1 MHTKNSHPTDFSEYA
16 REHECLKRAYNP
28 MSFFDRVKNL
38 FNSKPIGPSSDEEIL
53 ALNAAQFPISQEV
66 TTFPKSEVQS
76 LSLEADIIPFWL
88 ENEDAL
94 RDEGVI
100 FGLSEAKADEKIGA
114 IRNFFA
120 HQMAETEKTVEYHS
134 QKIGE
139 INLLIEQKETRIN
152 ELTEKARVLE
162 NREHTDHQLPR
173 TFIGIVLS
181 LAMCIGNYYLIDE
194 SILTNFPE
202 NHYMIALGI
211 FLAGMF
217 NLFNSKS
224 LFHEKESS
232 ISWRQLLEEVGMPL
246 AASVFVFV
254 QSLTSDASSNQTL
267 LRSFALFFFVFF
279 LFLFTGKLFLS
290 NLTLL
295 KTDSAICLD
304 NLRLQKDKINK
315 TQEWEIEIA
324 KLKLE
329 IDEQRVEKWKIVDI
343 LKLPEAELKRFNE
356 RREMLVK
363 LFESEFNLARSYR
376 EKLTGKQIQDIL
388 K

>member
-1 MHTKNSHPTDFSEYA
+1 
-16 REHECLKRAYNP
+16 

-38 FNSKPIGPSSDEEIL
+38 FSSKPTASSPDDE
-53 ALNAAQFPISQEV
+53 ALGLNVPQAPIPTEV
-66 TTFPKSEVQS
+66 AIIPTSEVQQFS
-76 LSLEADIIPFWL
+76 PEMDIIPFWL

-100 FGLSEAKADEKIGA
+100 FGLSEAKAEEKIGA
-114 IRNFFA
+114 IRNYFA
-120 HQMAETEKTVEYHS
+120 HQTAETEKTVEYHS
-134 QKIGE
+134 EKIGE

-152 ELTEKARVLE
+152 ELTEKAQLLE
-162 NREHTDHQLPR
+162 NRERTDHQLPR

-202 NHYMIALGI
+202 NHYVIALGI

-217 NLFNSKS
+217 NLFNPKS

-254 QSLTSDASSNQTL
+254 QSLDNQTL
-267 LRSFALFFFVFF
+267 LRSFALLFFVFF
-279 LFLFTGKLFLS
+279 LFLFAGKLLLS
-290 NLTLL
+290 NLTVL
-295 KTDSAICLD
+295 KTDSGIWFD

-315 TQEWEIEIA
+315 AQEWEDEIT

-329 IDEQRVEKWKIVDI
+329 IDEQRVEKWKIVDT
-343 LKLPEAELKRFNE
+343 LKLPEAELKRLNE

>member
-1 MHTKNSHPTDFSEYA
+1 
-16 REHECLKRAYNP
+16 

-38 FNSKPIGPSSDEEIL
+38 FSSKPTTPSPDEEAL
-53 ALNAAQFPISQEV
+53 ALKAPQVPISQEV
-66 TTFPKSEVQS
+66 SIIPTSEVQS
-76 LSLEADIIPFWL
+76 FSPEMDIIPFWL

-100 FGLSEAKADEKIGA
+100 FGLSEAKAEEKIGA
-114 IRNFFA
+114 IRNYFA
-120 HQMAETEKTVEYHS
+120 HQTAEIEKTVEYHS
-134 QKIGE
+134 EKIGE

-162 NREHTDHQLPR
+162 NRERTDHQLPR
-173 TFIGIVLS
+173 TVIGIVLS

-194 SILTNFPE
+194 SIVTNFPE
-202 NHYMIALGI
+202 NHYVIALGI

-224 LFHEKESS
+224 LFHEKDSS

-254 QSLTSDASSNQTL
+254 QSLDNQSL

-279 LFLFTGKLFLS
+279 LFLFAGKLLLS
-290 NLTLL
+290 NLTVL
-295 KTDSAICLD
+295 KTDSGIWFD

-315 TQEWEIEIA
+315 AQEWEDEIT

-329 IDEQRVEKWKIVDI
+329 IDEQRVEKWKIVDT
-343 LKLPEAELKRFNE
+343 LKLPEAELKRLNE

>member
-1 MHTKNSHPTDFSEYA
+1 
-16 REHECLKRAYNP
+16 
-28 MSFFDRVKNL
+28 MSFFDRIKNL
-38 FNSKPIGPSSDEEIL
+38 FSSKSKPFSSNEEDF
-53 ALNAAQFPISQEV
+53 ALNISQIPISQEV
-66 TTFPKSEVQS
+66 KIIPTSEVQPFS
-76 LSLEADIIPFWL
+76 SEMGVIPFWL

-100 FGLSEAKADEKIGA
+100 FGLSEAKAEEKIGA

-120 HQMAETEKTVEYHS
+120 HQTADIEKTVEYHS
-134 QKIGE
+134 EKIDE
-139 INLLIEQKETRIN
+139 INLFIEQKETRIN
-152 ELTEKARVLE
+152 ELNEKVLVLE
-162 NREHTDHQLPR
+162 KLKRTDHQLPR
-173 TFIGIVLS
+173 TFIGILLS

-194 SILTNFPE
+194 SIQTNFPR
-202 NHYMIALGI
+202 NHYVIALGV

-254 QSLTSDASSNQTL
+254 QSLTSFESSQNQTL
-267 LRSFALFFFVFF
+267 LRSFALFYFVLF
-279 LFLFTGKLFLS
+279 LFLFAGKLFLS
-290 NLTLL
+290 NLTVL
-295 KTDSAICLD
+295 KTDSRTWFD

-315 TQEWEIEIA
+315 TQEWEHEIT
-324 KLKLE
+324 KLKTK
-329 IDEQRVEKWKIVDI
+329 IDDQRVEKWKIVDI
-343 LKLPEAELKRFNE
+343 LKLPEAELKRLNE
-356 RREMLVK
+356 RREMLIK

-376 EKLTGKQIQDIL
+376 EKLTSKQIEEIIL

>member
-1 MHTKNSHPTDFSEYA
+1 
-16 REHECLKRAYNP
+16 

-38 FNSKPIGPSSDEEIL
+38 FSSKPTAPSPDEEAII
-53 ALNAAQFPISQEV
+53 LNAPQAPISQEV
-66 TTFPKSEVQS
+66 AIIPTTEVQS
-76 LSLEADIIPFWL
+76 FSPEMDIIPFWL

-100 FGLSEAKADEKIGA
+100 FGLSEAKAEEKIGA
-114 IRNFFA
+114 IRNYFA
-120 HQMAETEKTVEYHS
+120 HQTAETEKTVEYHS
-134 QKIGE
+134 EKIGE

-152 ELTEKARVLE
+152 ELIEKARILE
-162 NREHTDHQLPR
+162 NRERTDHQLPR
-173 TFIGIVLS
+173 TVIGIVLS
-181 LAMCIGNYYLIDE
+181 LAMCVGNYYLIDE

-202 NHYMIALGI
+202 NHYVIALGI

-217 NLFNSKS
+217 NLFNPKS
-224 LFHEKESS
+224 LFHEKDSS

-254 QSLTSDASSNQTL
+254 QSLDNQTL

-279 LFLFTGKLFLS
+279 LFLFAGKLLLS
-290 NLTLL
+290 NLTVL
-295 KTDSAICLD
+295 KTDSGTWLD

-315 TQEWEIEIA
+315 AQEWEDEIT

-329 IDEQRVEKWKIVDI
+329 IDEQRVEKWKIVDA
-343 LKLPEAELKRFNE
+343 LKLPEAELKRLNE

>member
-1 MHTKNSHPTDFSEYA
+1 
-16 REHECLKRAYNP
+16 

-38 FNSKPIGPSSDEEIL
+38 FSSKPTASSPNEEAI
-53 ALNAAQFPISQEV
+53 ALNAPQVPISTEV
-66 TTFPKSEVQS
+66 AIIPTTEIQQFSPEM
-76 LSLEADIIPFWL
+76 DIIPFWL

-100 FGLSEAKADEKIGA
+100 FGLSEAKAEEKIGA
-114 IRNFFA
+114 IRNYFA
-120 HQMAETEKTVEYHS
+120 HQTAETEKTVEYNS
-134 QKIGE
+134 EKIGE

-162 NREHTDHQLPR
+162 NRERTDHQLPR

-194 SILTNFPE
+194 SILTNFPQ
-202 NHYMIALGI
+202 NHYVIALGI

-224 LFHEKESS
+224 LFHEKDSS

-254 QSLTSDASSNQTL
+254 QSLDNQTL

-279 LFLFTGKLFLS
+279 LFLFAGKLLLS
-290 NLTLL
+290 NLTVL
-295 KTDSAICLD
+295 KTDSGIWFD

-315 TQEWEIEIA
+315 AQEWEDEIT

-329 IDEQRVEKWKIVDI
+329 IDEQRVEKWKIVDT
-343 LKLPEAELKRFNE
+343 LKLPEAELKRLNE

-363 LFESEFNLARSYR
+363 LFESEFHLARSYR